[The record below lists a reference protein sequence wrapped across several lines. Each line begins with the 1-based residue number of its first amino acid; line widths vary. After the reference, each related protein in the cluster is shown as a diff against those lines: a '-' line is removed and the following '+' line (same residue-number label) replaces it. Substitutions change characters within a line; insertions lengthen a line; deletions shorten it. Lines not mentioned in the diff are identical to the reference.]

1 MIIERVYCPAN
12 EQSNCLNAIA
22 DERAKQADVAAF
34 YADCIRADAIAK
46 YQGKPRCD
54 WKAINRAICERW
66 PKGLEWVKK
75 MAWKI
80 VKGKGGN
87 S

>member
-1 MIIERVYCPAN
+1 MIVERFYFPAN

-22 DERAKQADVAAF
+22 DKRSKQADVAAF
-34 YADCIRADAIAK
+34 YADCIRADAIATRR
-46 YQGKPRCD
+46 GNIGCD

-66 PKGLEWVKK
+66 PKGLERVKK

-80 VKGKGGN
+80 VKWKGGN